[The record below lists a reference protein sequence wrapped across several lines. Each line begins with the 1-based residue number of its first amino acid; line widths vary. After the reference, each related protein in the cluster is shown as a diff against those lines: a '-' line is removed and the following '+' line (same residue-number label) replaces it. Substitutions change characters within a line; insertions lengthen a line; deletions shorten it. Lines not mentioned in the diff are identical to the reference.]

1 MAQLRG
7 IVNYVLAAVL
17 ALLLVWGFSPVSA
30 GIRGGLTVIVLLLS
44 IPGIVYGWR
53 QYGRLKPEH
62 SAHEVALPPE
72 SFSGPVVLVC
82 GDNEPLFAG
91 RSDSC
96 ESSQGWYLSVQSPE
110 HFIALVRKI
119 AVQRPGLLMRVS
131 VMLALTPERH
141 KDEDALKHMLLSWRR
156 VVTQSRRCVV
166 VK

>member
-72 SFSGPVVLVC
+72 SFSGPVVL
-82 GDNEPLFAG
+82 
-91 RSDSC
+91 R
-96 ESSQGWYLSVQSPE
+96 Q
-110 HFIALVRKI
+110 
-119 AVQRPGLLMRVS
+119 
-131 VMLALTPERH
+131 
-141 KDEDALKHMLLSWRR
+141 
-156 VVTQSRRCVV
+156 
-166 VK
+166 